1 MFPFAMAVVESESYD
16 SWSWFLLLLI
26 EDLDLG
32 DGTGYTLISDQQK
45 VLISYLTTN
54 LSALSL
60 CFM

>member
-26 EDLDLG
+26 EDIELG